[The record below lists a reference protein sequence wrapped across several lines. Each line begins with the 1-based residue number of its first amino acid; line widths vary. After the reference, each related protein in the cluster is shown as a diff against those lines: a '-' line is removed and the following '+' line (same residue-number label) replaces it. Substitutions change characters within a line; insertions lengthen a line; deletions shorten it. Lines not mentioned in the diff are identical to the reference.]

1 MTAWTDARRV
11 GRKGAIVSDGQ
22 IVAFGLTK
30 VFGQITA
37 VDHLSFAVRPG
48 RVTAILGPQ
57 RSGKTT
63 ILRLLLNL
71 EQPTAGCIM
80 IDGFG
85 YADLPDPAAVIGAV
99 LGPGSDPPDE
109 LATTE
114 SVGAYL
120 RRLCRRRRTPAS
132 RASELLDLVE
142 LNAAERQ
149 TGAGLTAE
157 EWRRLTIAAAL
168 VPDPRFLV
176 LDEPNRGLNAV
187 GLRWMQALFGHL
199 TAAGHTIVFVSRTPS
214 HVRLLADDVIEISAG
229 SLVAQGPVEEVLGA
243 RSEPMTLVRTPT
255 PAVLA
260 AALDKATGPQHATT
274 TVTADG
280 DMYVTGVDAGI
291 VGEVACRSGIELHQ
305 LVTCDADHTRSR
317 PTTMARRPTL
327 RT

>member
-1 MTAWTDARRV
+1 
-11 GRKGAIVSDGQ
+11 VSDGQ

-85 YADLPDPAAVIGAV
+85 YADLPDPAPVIGAV
-99 LGPGSDPPDE
+99 LGSDPPDE
-109 LATTE
+109 LTPTE
-114 SVGAYL
+114 SVGEFL
-120 RRLCRRRRTPAS
+120 RRLCRRRRMPVS
-132 RASELLDLVE
+132 RASELLELVE

-149 TGAGLTAE
+149 TGAGLGAE

-229 SLVAQGPVEEVLGA
+229 SLVAQGPVEEVLGV

-255 PAVLA
+255 PGVLA
-260 AALDKATGPQHATT
+260 AALDMAMGPQIATT
-274 TVTADG
+274 IVTADG
-280 DMYVTGVDAGI
+280 DMYVTGVDAGV
-291 VGEVACRSGIELHQ
+291 VGEVACRSGIALHQ
-305 LVTCDADHTRSR
+305 LVTCDADHRRSR
-317 PTTMARRPTL
+317 PPALARRSTL

>member
-1 MTAWTDARRV
+1 
-11 GRKGAIVSDGQ
+11 VSDGQ

-57 RSGKTT
+57 RSGKST

-99 LGPGSDPPDE
+99 LGPGSDPPRLGPRSDPRAQ
-109 LATTE
+109 LATE

-120 RRLCRRRRTPAS
+120 RRLCRRRRMPAS
-132 RASELLDLVE
+132 RASELLEMVE
-142 LNAAERQ
+142 LNAAEQQ
-149 TGAGLTAE
+149 TGAGLAAE

-229 SLVAQGPVEEVLGA
+229 SLVAQGPVEQVFGA
-243 RSEPMTLVRTPT
+243 RSGPMTLVRTPT

-260 AALDKATGPQHATT
+260 AAPDKATGPQHATT
-274 TVTADG
+274 IVRADG
-280 DMYVTGVDAGI
+280 DMYVTGVNAGV
-291 VGEVACRSGIELHQ
+291 VGEAACRSGIAPHQ
-305 LVTCDADHTRSR
+305 LVTCDADHTRTR
-317 PTTMARRPTL
+317 PTATTRRPTL
-327 RT
+327 QT

>member
-1 MTAWTDARRV
+1 
-11 GRKGAIVSDGQ
+11 VSDGQ

-37 VDHLSFAVRPG
+37 VNNLSFAVRPG

-71 EQPTAGCIM
+71 DQPTAGCIM

-85 YADLPDPAAVIGAV
+85 YADLPDPSAIIGAV
-99 LGPGSDPPDE
+99 LGAGSDPPDD

-114 SVGAYL
+114 SIGTYL
-120 RRLCRRRRTPAS
+120 RRLCRRRRMAAS
-132 RASELLDLVE
+132 RASELLELVE
-142 LNAAERQ
+142 LNAAEQQ
-149 TGAGLTAE
+149 TGAGLAAE
-157 EWRRLTIAAAL
+157 EWRRLTMAAAL

-229 SLVAQGPVEEVLGA
+229 SLVAQGPVEEVLGG
-243 RSEPMTLVRTPT
+243 RVEPMTLVRTPT

-260 AALDKATGPQHATT
+260 AALDKAAGRQHATT
-274 TVTADG
+274 VVTADG
-280 DMYVTGVDAGI
+280 DMYVTGLDAGV
-291 VGEVACRSGIELHQ
+291 VGEVARQSGVALHQ
-305 LVTCDADHTRSR
+305 LVTCDADHLRSGAAA
-317 PTTMARRPTL
+317 PARRPTL
-327 RT
+327 RA

>member
-1 MTAWTDARRV
+1 
-11 GRKGAIVSDGQ
+11 VSDGQ

-37 VDHLSFAVRPG
+37 IDHLSFAVRPG

-85 YADLPDPAAVIGAV
+85 YADLPDPAATVGAV
-99 LGPGSDPPDE
+99 LGPGMEPPDDI
-109 LATTE
+109 AGE
-114 SVGAYL
+114 STGAYL
-120 RRLCRRRRTPAS
+120 RRLCRRRRMPAS
-132 RASELLDLVE
+132 RAIELLDLLQ
-142 LNAAERQ
+142 LNAAEQQ
-149 TGAGLTAE
+149 TGAGLTTD

-176 LDEPNRGLNAV
+176 MDEPHRGLNAV

-199 TAAGHTIVFVSRTPS
+199 TAAGHTVVFVSRTPS
-214 HVRLLADDVIEISAG
+214 HVRLLADDVIEIVAG
-229 SLVAQGPVEEVLGA
+229 SLVAQGPVGEVL
-243 RSEPMTLVRTPT
+243 
-255 PAVLA
+255 
-260 AALDKATGPQHATT
+260 ATG
-274 TVTADG
+274 VEAD
-280 DMYVTGVDAGI
+280 V
-291 VGEVACRSGIELHQ
+291 VGEIACRSDVALHQ
-305 LVTCDADHTRSR
+305 LGSCESED
-317 PTTMARRPTL
+317 RRPGTTAPDRRPAP

>member
-1 MTAWTDARRV
+1 M
-11 GRKGAIVSDGQ
+11 SDGQ

-37 VDHLSFAVRPG
+37 VNNLSFAVRPG

-71 EQPTAGCIM
+71 DQPTAGCIM

-85 YADLPDPAAVIGAV
+85 YADLPDPSATIGAV
-99 LGPGSDPPDE
+99 LGAGSDPPDD

-114 SVGAYL
+114 SIGAYL
-120 RRLCRRRRTPAS
+120 RRLCRRRRMPAS
-132 RASELLDLVE
+132 RASELLELVE
-142 LNAAERQ
+142 LNAAEEQ
-149 TGAGLTAE
+149 TGAGLAAE

-229 SLVAQGPVEEVLGA
+229 SLVAQGPVEEVLGG
-243 RSEPMTLVRTPT
+243 RVEPMTLVRTPT

-260 AALDKATGPQHATT
+260 AALDKAAGRQHATT
-274 TVTADG
+274 VVTADG
-280 DMYVTGVDAGI
+280 DMYVTGLDAGV
-291 VGEVACRSGIELHQ
+291 VGEVARQSGVALHQ
-305 LVTCDADHTRSR
+305 LVTCDADHKRSGAAA
-317 PTTMARRPTL
+317 PARRPTL
-327 RT
+327 RA

>member
-1 MTAWTDARRV
+1 
-11 GRKGAIVSDGQ
+11 VSDGQ

-85 YADLPDPAAVIGAV
+85 YADLPDPAATIGAV
-99 LGPGSDPPDE
+99 LGPAVDPPDE
-109 LATTE
+109 LVNTE
-114 SVGAYL
+114 SIGAYL
-120 RRLCRRRRTPAS
+120 RRLCRRRRVPGS
-132 RASELLDLVE
+132 RASELLELVD

-149 TGAGLTAE
+149 TGAGLSAE

-176 LDEPNRGLNAV
+176 LDEPQRGLNAV

-229 SLVAQGPVEEVLGA
+229 SLIAQGSVEQVLGA

-260 AALDKATGPQHATT
+260 AALDKAMGLRHATT
-274 TVTADG
+274 IVSADG
-280 DMYVTGVDAGI
+280 DMYITGVDAGV
-291 VGEVACRSGIELHQ
+291 VGEVACRSGIALHQ
-305 LVTCDADHTRSR
+305 LVSCDADQQPRGA
-317 PTTMARRPTL
+317 TTPARQPTL

>member
-1 MTAWTDARRV
+1 M
-11 GRKGAIVSDGQ
+11 SDGQ

-85 YADLPDPAAVIGAV
+85 YADLPDPAATIGAV
-99 LGPGSDPPDE
+99 LGPAVDPPDE
-109 LATTE
+109 LVNTE
-114 SVGAYL
+114 SIGAYL
-120 RRLCRRRRTPAS
+120 RRLCRRRRVPGS
-132 RASELLDLVE
+132 RASELLELVE

-149 TGAGLTAE
+149 TGAGLSAE

-176 LDEPNRGLNAV
+176 LDEPHRGLNAV

-229 SLVAQGPVEEVLGA
+229 SLIAQGPVEQVLGA

-260 AALDKATGPQHATT
+260 AALDRAMGLRHATT
-274 TVTADG
+274 IVCADG
-280 DMYVTGVDAGI
+280 DMYITGVDAGV
-291 VGEVACRSGIELHQ
+291 VGEVACRSGIALHQ
-305 LVTCDADHTRSR
+305 LVSCDSDEQPRRA
-317 PTTMARRPTL
+317 TTAARQPTL